1 MSNMSR
7 WYYANVTEKHY
18 DDCGFGYRDNARLE
32 DDTSSG
38 GVSPE
43 LWEEY
48 CMLQRYATKGSLDW
62 CLNSD
67 WTQPDRLRSA

>member
-7 WYYANVTEKHY
+7 WYYANVTEKYY
-18 DDCGFGYRDNARLE
+18 DDCGFGYRNDAGLE

-38 GVSPE
+38 SVSPE

-48 CMLQRYATKGSLDW
+48 CML
-62 CLNSD
+62 
-67 WTQPDRLRSA
+67 

>member
-7 WYYANVTEKHY
+7 WYYANVTEKYY
-18 DDCGFGYRDNARLE
+18 DDCGFGYRNDAGLE

-38 GVSPE
+38 SVSPE

-48 CMLQRYATKGSLDW
+48 CMLQRYSDKGSLDRY
-62 CLNSD
+62 LDTGGPQLD
-67 WTQPDRLRSA
+67 WLRSA